1 MESNRRYTLPVNDIL
16 KAQIVRKIK
25 IPLDHGHSRS
35 AKSAKL
41 LHPTSQAL
49 GVSSRNGTSGIAV
62 GTTSASV
69 FEIRSAEMVP

>member
-1 MESNRRYTLPVNDIL
+1 MESNRRYTTPVNDIL

-41 LHPTSQAL
+41 LPHGGGHKWGQ
-49 GVSSRNGTSGIAV
+49 
-62 GTTSASV
+62 
-69 FEIRSAEMVP
+69 